1 MELNDIIGSIGVTMM
16 LSAYIMNLTDRVDDD
31 DLRYILLNFFG
42 GILACIASIMIKY
55 IPFVILEGVWTLVS
69 GWGIIDYYRR
79 QKIQKNVKIEKKVW
93 SFKKQ
98 FVSLFNRNK

>member
-1 MELNDIIGSIGVTMM
+1 MEINDIIGSIGVTMM
-16 LSAYIMNLTDRVDDD
+16 LAAYIMNLTDKVDDD

-69 GWGIIDYYRR
+69 GWGIIDYIKRN
-79 QKIQKNVKIEKKVW
+79 KMKKNVKVEKNIW
-93 SFKKQ
+93 NIKKRV
-98 FVSLFNRNK
+98 VSLFNRSK